1 MNTLKENK
9 RTGNQCISVTLEELM
24 QLASYAKAFSL
35 SALRIKKQLSG
46 NHLSPLLG
54 RGMEFVGSR
63 RYQIQDDI
71 RHIDWKT
78 TARSGKTHTKLF
90 SEEKEREVILCGD
103 LSASMFFATQGV
115 FKSVQ
120 AALMMSHLA
129 WSAVKAG
136 HRLGGVIYNDLHH
149 NEYRPTRGQ
158 RGILPFLQGLVD
170 STMSR
175 PNPSEASPTK
185 MCQALEELERVA
197 SPGSLIVVVSDFRH
211 LTADLHD
218 RLIQLGRQSDL
229 FLCMIF
235 DPLEKSW
242 PKQGTYSVG
251 IGDKFLQIN
260 VSTKKKM
267 ESYHRQFLERRD
279 KVKSLT
285 NFGRI
290 HFMEC
295 CTDQDCL
302 EVLKEYFN

>member
-1 MNTLKENK
+1 MNTLKKNK
-9 RTGNQCISVTLEELM
+9 RTGTQCISVTLEELM
-24 QLASYAKAFSL
+24 QLSSYCRAFSL

-46 NHLSPLLG
+46 NQLSPLLG

-63 RYQIQDDI
+63 RYQIHDDI

-120 AALMMSHLA
+120 AALIMSHLG

-136 HRLGGVIYNDLHH
+136 HRLGGVIFNDIKHE
-149 NEYRPTRGQ
+149 EYRPVRGQ

-170 STMSR
+170 GTMR
-175 PNPSEASPTK
+175 CPNALESSAIK
-185 MCQALEELERVA
+185 MNQAIEELERVA

-211 LTADLHD
+211 FTADVRD
-218 RLIQLGRQSDL
+218 RFTQLGRQSDL
-229 FLCMIF
+229 FLCMIS
-235 DPLEKSW
+235 DPLERNW
-242 PKQGTYSVG
+242 PKQGSFSVG
-251 IGDKFLQIN
+251 FGDKFLQLN
-260 VSTKKKM
+260 VSAKKNM
-267 ESYHRQFLERRD
+267 EDYHRQFIQRREN
-279 KVKSLT
+279 VKSLM

-295 CTDQDCL
+295 STDQDCL